1 MTQVLFY
8 HLTERTLEQVLPGLL
23 EKCLERGWRAV
34 GRRGTKE
41 TCLDYIEEV
50 WTDMKPAERMRL
62 KELIRRL

>member
-1 MTQVLFY
+1 MSKGMYQVVVN
-8 HLTERTLEQVLPGLL
+8 HEEQYSIWPLDKPPQ
-23 EKCLERGWRAV
+23 RGWRAV